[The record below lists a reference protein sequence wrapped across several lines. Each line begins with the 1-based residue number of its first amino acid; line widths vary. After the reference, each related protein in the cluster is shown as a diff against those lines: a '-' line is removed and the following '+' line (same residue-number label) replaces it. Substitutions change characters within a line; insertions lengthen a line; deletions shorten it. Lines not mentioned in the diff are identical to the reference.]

1 MYSLSFLSSA
11 KKEFKKLD
19 FVVQKSI
26 KEKLLTLAT
35 NPELLK
41 NNIKALK
48 GEYKGKFRLRINQ
61 YRVVFQVKDEELII
75 IVVRVGHRREVY
87 YTNPH

>member
-1 MYSLSFLSSA
+1 MYSLHFLSSA

-19 FVVQKSI
+19 AIAQKII
-26 KEKLLTLAT
+26 KEKIILLST
-35 NPELLK
+35 NPDILK

-61 YRVVFQVKDEELII
+61 YKVIFQVKDEELIVI
-75 IVVRVGHRREVY
+75 IVRIGHRKEVY
-87 YTNPH
+87 

>member
-1 MYSLSFLSSA
+1 MYALVFLTSA

-19 FVVQKSI
+19 TTAQKTI
-26 KEKLLTLAT
+26 KEKLLLLVT
-35 NPELLK
+35 NPDILK

-61 YRVVFQVKDEELII
+61 YRVVFQVKDDELII
-75 IVVRVGHRREVY
+75 IVVRVRHRKELY
-87 YTNPH
+87 